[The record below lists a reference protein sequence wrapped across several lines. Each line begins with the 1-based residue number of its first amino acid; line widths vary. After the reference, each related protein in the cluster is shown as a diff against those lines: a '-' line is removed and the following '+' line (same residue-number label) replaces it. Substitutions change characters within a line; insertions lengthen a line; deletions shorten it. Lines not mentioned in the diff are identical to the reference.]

1 MLKSLRR
8 ILPSRVQT
16 VMGHRIPEPRPTWL
30 AAVWVLLVFVLP
42 VFLLGSLVDLV
53 VQLVSGHCTGFWCW

>member
-8 ILPSRVQT
+8 ILPPRVQT
-16 VMGHRIPEPRPTWL
+16 VLGHRIAEPRPTWL

-42 VFLLGSLVDLV
+42 VFLLGSLLDLII
-53 VQLVSGHCTGFWCW
+53 QLASGLCTGFWCW